1 MIRLETKSD
10 HLDWSRKPAPEA
22 VARTCFLEAFR
33 EDVLSGLASSRK
45 TLPARWL
52 YDDRGSALFEAI
64 TKVPEYYPT
73 RTEVRILTAS
83 GRKIASFAGPEAVL
97 IEYGAGAAL
106 KTEILI
112 AALDPRAYIPVDIAA
127 DFLAGSADRIVG
139 RFRHLA
145 VHPVITDFTADFALP
160 PGLPEGPKVGF
171 FPGSTIGNLTPVEAR
186 AFLARMAGH
195 VGPGG
200 AAIVGVDLRKDVQ
213 TLLAAYDDR
222 EGVTARFNL
231 NLLTRIN
238 RELGGQ
244 FDLRSF
250 RHEARWNDAESA
262 VEMHAVST
270 CRQAVVVGGKA
281 FAFAAGESIHTE
293 SSRKYD
299 LQGFADLAAAGGWR
313 TEAVWT
319 DTQRRFAV
327 VGLIAAG

>member
-1 MIRLETKSD
+1 MIRLKTKNAR
-10 HLDWSRKPAPEA
+10 LDWSRQTGSGP
-22 VARTCFLEAFR
+22 CSLEAFR
-33 EDVLSGLASSRK
+33 NDVLSGLAGPRK

-64 TKVPEYYPT
+64 TKVVEYYPT
-73 RTEVRILTAS
+73 RTEIDILTAS
-83 GRKIASFAGPEAVL
+83 AREIAAFAGLDSVL

-112 AALDPRAYIPVDIAA
+112 DALDPTTYVPVDIAA
-127 DFLAGSADRIVG
+127 DFLAGSADRIG
-139 RFRHLA
+139 QRFWHLA
-145 VHPVITDFTADFALP
+145 VHSVVADFTVDFALP
-160 PGLPEGPKVGF
+160 PGLPSGPKIGF
-171 FPGSTIGNLTPVEAR
+171 FPGSTIGNLTTAEAQ

-200 AAIVGVDLRKDVQ
+200 AAIVGVDLRKDTR
-213 TLLAAYDDR
+213 TLLAAYDDSA
-222 EGVTARFNL
+222 GVTARFNL

-250 RHEARWNDAESA
+250 RHEARWNEAESA
-262 VEMHAVST
+262 VEMHAVSA
-270 CRQAVVVGGKA
+270 CRQAVVVGGRA

-299 LQGFADLAAAGGWR
+299 LQGFADLAATGGWR

-319 DTQRRFAV
+319 DAQRRFAV
-327 VGLIAAG
+327 VGLIATG